1 MHLLCTR
8 SFVVQCSGLP
18 LCSCLSLSS
27 VGHHDSDTEIQ
38 RHRDTY
44 TLIFQEERQHLVY
57 LESELC
63 REGEAG
69 AGEEAEE
76 AEEW

>member
-1 MHLLCTR
+1 VYRLAALLL
-8 SFVVQCSGLP
+8 S
-18 LCSCLSLSS
+18 SCLSLSS

-63 REGEAG
+63 RAGEARPDE
-69 AGEEAEE
+69 AAEDAEEAEE
-76 AEEW
+76 AGE